1 MMATE
6 DGVVEEAVEG
16 CAEETEEEAHR
27 QEHIES
33 ALFQVTT
40 MLGLDNWKIW
50 VSADNEVKNTTGL
63 RLL

>member
-1 MMATE
+1 MVAAE
-6 DGVVEEAVEG
+6 DGVVEAVEG
-16 CAEETEEEAHR
+16 CAEEAEEEAHC

-40 MLGLDNWKIW
+40 MLGLDNRKIW